1 MGPIKAIQRQPT
13 TSLYLL
19 FGGAIL
25 GLFVAKAVP
34 AVRNIF
40 GMAGLGTPYWCPRR
54 QAWINPGLG
63 DYRPVPTSDTFP
75 WYLYGSRGTISG
87 LGNYVQ
93 AKTQGFEA

>member
-1 MGPIKAIQRQPT
+1 MGPIRAIQRQPT

-34 AVRNIF
+34 AVRNMF
-40 GMAGLGTPYWCPRR
+40 GMAGINDYKLVPR
-54 QAWINPGLG
+54 
-63 DYRPVPTSDTFP
+63 SDTFP

-87 LGNYVQ
+87 LGSYVQ
-93 AKTQGFEA
+93 AQTIGFER

>member
-13 TSLYLL
+13 TSLWLMV
-19 FGGAIL
+19 GGAVL
-25 GLFVAKAVP
+25 GLFVAAAVP

-40 GMAGLGTPYWCPRR
+40 GMAGVD
-54 QAWINPGLG
+54 
-63 DYRPVPTSDTFP
+63 DYKPVPRSDTFP

-93 AKTQGFEA
+93 ARTQGFEA

>member
-40 GMAGLGTPYWCPRR
+40 GMAGVD
-54 QAWINPGLG
+54 
-63 DYRPVPTSDTFP
+63 DYRAVPTSDTFP

-87 LGNYVQ
+87 LGSYVQ
-93 AKTQGFEA
+93 GNALKFER